1 MSGTPEAPHNAPF
14 KPPEDLR
21 RELEKR
27 KTWFFECQLR
37 FLNLASLRGV
47 TEAMHDPRLDL
58 ISEPLSSVSVPGP
71 LGGRITNS
79 GPVYLDSQER
89 VWTQDENSRRDA
101 LAEKFIGRIDNWLGY
116 KSGRR
121 LAVQLAE
128 LKRLYEQSVY
138 ASQLDLAPELNNVR
152 RKSPIRLSSDEP
164 GDHNSMGRAI
174 SRAMLAQAKPWLIPE
189 LYNAKNPDTTSIE
202 NWIGNL
208 EKFIGDFE
216 VELGI
221 AVGGIALQPSPLGAL
236 RGDAYRALIKTMIEL
251 SSMRSVA
258 DSLKSKMLTQ
268 PLGPDGKTRT
278 YQYDIQIQTSGF
290 PMKPVDQFPFS
301 ESVKYWMDVL
311 HLSLGEVYVSKP
323 NADMGLCHIMRTVY
337 LLGTLPSTL
346 GKDDELTWRKRP
358 VPDDNFAAFFT
369 KKSDDPRLK
378 DDPALKERLLAA
390 QAKLKAI
397 LEETALHRRSAAP
410 TFSPLAQEIVR
421 QAMHSFKFW
430 LDEAL
435 HVSHN
440 DKLFRARGE
449 TKIVT
454 NEEEKKAEMEY
465 WSENH
470 YIMFASSEFLAGQLW
485 AADEFQPGKEF
496 LDPGSKSGIL
506 SGRDR
511 MARGKARVLKWLNNR
526 LQFGW
531 MEFNSSGYYREHLWA
546 LLNLADFSLDRE
558 VRDKATLVIDLMLFD
573 VARFLHKGTMGA
585 AGARSQF
592 KSKNCGWDNA
602 LCDVVEILFDSR
614 GIFSDGD
621 GQIGSSLATSTYR
634 VPEVLLEIGIHPPA
648 TPFIDRTRVSVTFD
662 EAPKYGIGYSRDSD
676 QKDSLMQGYADKRA
690 KHSPFV
696 DSVNQELARTHS
708 NYGGTE
714 DDTIFWWGTSAFFN
728 KQIVRNTFA
737 AVKTFRLDQSGVF
750 GGKIPTL
757 IKIVSGYEKLK
768 HAAIGGLIGSIAGP
782 VGAVV
787 GTALG
792 FFEDDIFDA
801 STLEAASDDLSVLI
815 EGSTRT
821 RANILSYRSPDVML
835 SSIQNFRAGQLNF
848 QTSIS
853 QASVHP
859 ALNVFTTAG
868 VADIN
873 VSNLAAGLGG
883 GLLGGAIGAAFG
895 GPVLAVVGAAAAII
909 ADELF
914 LTNTDLGFIDH
925 DDGPGWWTGSWAL
938 PMAVQHGSAV
948 ILAYDFH
955 TIQQSL
961 ADCGSHAW
969 FPKQGFDRVDEMRT
983 SAYDDAN
990 FPLLDITHIGRKG
1003 FWLFGK
1009 FVHPAVGKNEPGE
1022 AYVGVFSNQRP
1033 KWLDQDSDFYR
1044 QMIKETARKP
1054 IGKSQKDID
1063 SLLDKLEDSEFGRVG
1078 RNTIKAAVQQALD
1091 ASYLPDIAADVW
1103 LDAAKALLA
1112 AVTDIV
1118 VANQL
1123 DKAGQLAEKTIALR
1137 NLQRIFPDPLPQD
1150 YFAGRD
1156 WHVDGKNVWIVQ
1168 VGGRAEF
1175 GDFDNFK
1182 ERVSSARVHLDDSGD
1197 LECSYDIPLGNG
1209 GSERLTLAY
1218 GDGGRFG
1225 LNGQPFGTDL
1235 YPRFENPFI
1244 RGGRVEWGQ
1253 REYVIEYGGKSLLH
1267 DFSDYSQPVREEA
1280 ATATA
1285 EERNLVKALVIF
1297 VRTGDEDMDAFT
1309 VANTDV
1315 GIGCSRVTQAQ
1326 VLAAGPVDSNSD
1338 HDAEWIFFDFPAT
1351 RDANMALLVTHPAS
1365 TKGDDTP
1372 HWKMSFKLFALMG
1385 DRTLRPCSLSYAY
1398 FEFVDDKRTAPRFPF
1413 SIALFEWRPWVSI
1426 VDHKSPVF
1434 WAIARQ
1440 PQFAQ
1445 VFYDYSDLL
1454 AIDTVGRLWHRR
1466 LMSCAAAETGWFAVA
1481 QAQGSGG
1488 ANEPDLTQAFFMAAV
1503 SAQPATLYL
1512 TIQSQATLFARQPTP
1527 TGNWSAPWRRID
1539 VWTYPDAIFGIP
1551 DTSGAP
1557 VPVALSP
1564 LSPVAGLPSVL
1575 GAVELTVLGADGHFY
1590 SRTTRSPDDVGP
1602 WRQISVTSFAP
1613 LFDVPF
1619 EITADFVFALA
1630 SDRSLWAAEVDH
1642 SGNHITPVWEKVSA
1656 ADFAVSRFTVT
1667 SLQGAIQIVAVTT
1680 SGGVRAVSYRRGASS
1695 AWVVVNL
1702 PGTAMSLGSALAS
1715 AAPTSERAMFFAA
1728 GADGKIYAL
1737 DWEAS
1742 SDWTPGMSWSE
1753 IAPDGKGI
1761 MAQSAASIAAVS
1773 RVNGQIEIYAQS
1785 QDGALVKAWWS

>member
-1 MSGTPEAPHNAPF
+1 MSDPSSAPGNAVSDL
-14 KPPEDLR
+14 PEDLR
-21 RELEKR
+21 AEVEKR
-27 KTWFFECQLR
+27 KLWFFECQLR
-37 FLNLASLRGV
+37 FLNLDSMRGV
-47 TEAMHDPRLDL
+47 TQAMHDPRLDL
-58 ISEPLSSVSVPGP
+58 ISEPVPSWAFPGP
-71 LGGRITNS
+71 IGGRLTDL
-79 GPVYLDSQER
+79 GPVYLDSQEK
-89 VWTQDENSRRDA
+89 VWTQDENARRDTWA
-101 LAEKFIGRIDNWLGY
+101 AKFIGRIDNWLGY
-116 KSGRR
+116 KSGQR
-121 LAVQLAE
+121 LSAAMAE
-128 LKRLYEQSVY
+128 LKALYEQSLY
-138 ASQLDLAPELNNVR
+138 ASQLDLAPALNHQR
-152 RKSPIRLSSDEP
+152 RRTPSRQGPNDP
-164 GDHNSMGRAI
+164 GDGDCMGRAI

-189 LYNAKNPDTTSIE
+189 LYNAKNPDTTNIG
-202 NWIGNL
+202 NWVGNL
-208 EKFIGDFE
+208 EKFIADFE
-216 VELGI
+216 TELGI
-221 AVGGIALQPSPLGAL
+221 ALGGIAQQTSPLAALEGA
-236 RGDAYRALIKTMIEL
+236 AYRAAVKAMLDIAP
-251 SSMRSVA
+251 MRDTA
-258 DSLKSKMLTQ
+258 NALKSQMLR
-268 PLGPDGKTRT
+268 KTGIPNFYT
-278 YQYDIQIQTSGF
+278 YHYDLQLQTSGF
-290 PMKPVDQFPFS
+290 PMQPIAKFPFS
-301 ESVKYWMDVL
+301 DSVKYWMEVF
-311 HLSLGEVYVSKP
+311 HSSLGEVYVNKP
-323 NADMGLCHIMRTVY
+323 NADMGLCHIIRTVY
-337 LLGTLPSTL
+337 LLGTLPAEL
-346 GKDDELTWRKRP
+346 GKDDELHWRQRTAP
-358 VPDDNFAAFFT
+358 GADFAAFFA
-369 KKSDDPRLK
+369 KKADDQALEG
-378 DDPALKERLLAA
+378 DPALRSRLLAA
-390 QAKLKAI
+390 QSKLQVI
-397 LEETALHRRSAAP
+397 LEETALHRRCAAP
-410 TFSPLAQEIVR
+410 MFSPLAQEIVR
-421 QAMHSFKFW
+421 QALHSFKFW

-435 HVSHN
+435 HVSDN
-440 DKLFRARGE
+440 ATLVQARGD
-449 TKIVT
+449 TKIVDNA
-454 NEEEKKAEMEY
+454 NEQKAEMEY

-496 LDPGSKSGIL
+496 LDPDSKSGIL
-506 SGRDR
+506 SGKDR

-558 VRDKATLVIDLMLFD
+558 VRDKATLAIDLMLFD

-585 AGARSQF
+585 AGGRSQF
-592 KSKNCGWDNA
+592 KSKSSGWDNA
-602 LCDVVEILFDSR
+602 LCDVVEILFAPR

-634 VPEVLLEIGIHPPA
+634 VPEVLLEIGIHPPS
-648 TPFIDRTRVSVTFD
+648 TPFTDRTRVSVTFD

-676 QKDSLMQGYADKRA
+676 QKDSLMQGYAAKRA
-690 KHSPFV
+690 RHFPFV

-737 AVKTFRLDQSGVF
+737 AVKTFGLDQSGVF
-750 GGKIPTL
+750 HGAVPTL
-757 IKIVSGYEKLK
+757 IKIVSGYEKIK

-782 VGAVV
+782 VGAVA

-792 FFEDDIFDA
+792 FFEDDVFDA

-848 QTSIS
+848 QSSIS

-868 VADIN
+868 VSDIN

-895 GPVLAVVGAAAAII
+895 GPAAGVIGAAAAIV

-925 DDGPGWWTGSWAL
+925 EDGPGWWTGSWAL

-948 ILAYDFH
+948 ILAYDFY
-955 TIQQSL
+955 TIQQTL

-969 FPKQGFDRVDEMRT
+969 FPQQGFDRVDEMRT

-1009 FVHPAVGKNEPGE
+1009 FVHPALGKNEPGE

-1033 KWLDQDSDFYR
+1033 KWLDQDSDVYK
-1044 QMIKETARKP
+1044 QVIQETVKTPIDKARDAVNS
-1054 IGKSQKDID
+1054 I
-1063 SLLDKLEDSEFGRVG
+1063 LDDLEDGTFGSIG
-1078 RNTIKAAVQQALD
+1078 RKTMKAAVQQALD
-1091 ASYLPDIAADVW
+1091 ASYRPDIAADAW
-1103 LDAAKALLA
+1103 LDAAKTLLA

-1118 VANQL
+1118 VSTQL
-1123 DKAGQLAEKTIALR
+1123 DKADQLAEKTIALR
-1137 NLQRIFPDPLPQD
+1137 NLQRNFPDPLPQD

-1168 VGGRAEF
+1168 VGSRAEF
-1175 GDFDNFK
+1175 GDFHNFK

-1197 LECSYDIPLGNG
+1197 LECSYDIPLGDG

-1225 LNGQPFGTDL
+1225 LDGQPFVTDL

-1253 REYVIEYGGKSLLH
+1253 REYVIEYNGKSLLH
-1267 DFSDYSQPVREEA
+1267 DFSDYGQPVREEA

-1309 VANTDV
+1309 VANADV
-1315 GIGCSRVTQAQ
+1315 GIGCSRVTQGQ
-1326 VLAAGPVDSNSD
+1326 VVAAGPVDSNSD
-1338 HDAEWIFFDFPAT
+1338 HDAEWIFFDFPVT
-1351 RDANMALLVTHPAS
+1351 RDSNMTLSITHPRS

-1372 HWKMSFKLFALMG
+1372 HWKMSFRLFALMG
-1385 DRTLRPCSLSYAY
+1385 DRMLRPCALSYAY
-1398 FEFVDDKRTAPRFPF
+1398 FEFVDDKRTAPQFPF
-1413 SIALFEWRPWVSI
+1413 SVTLLEWRPWVGI
-1426 VDHKSPVF
+1426 VDHMSPVF

-1440 PQFAQ
+1440 PHFAQ
-1445 VFYDYSDLL
+1445 AFYDYSDLL
-1454 AIDTVGRLWHRR
+1454 ATDTAGQLWHRR
-1466 LMSCAAAETGWFAVA
+1466 LASCAASDTGWYAVA
-1481 QAQGSGG
+1481 QAQPGGS
-1488 ANEPDLTQAFFMAAV
+1488 ADEPDLTQAFFVAAV
-1503 SAQPATLYL
+1503 TARPATLYL
-1512 TIQSQATLFARQPTP
+1512 AIQSQGTLFARQPTP
-1527 TGNWSAPWRRID
+1527 AGTWPAPWRRID

-1551 DTSGAP
+1551 DPSGAP

-1564 LSPVAGLPSVL
+1564 LSPVAGLPSADSF

-1590 SRTTRSPDDVGP
+1590 SRTTHSPEDVGP
-1602 WRQISVTSFAP
+1602 WRQISVTGFAP
-1613 LFDVPF
+1613 LFGVPF
-1619 EITADFVFALA
+1619 EVTADFVFALA
-1630 SDRSLWAAEVDH
+1630 SDRSLWAAEVNH

-1656 ADFAVSRFTVT
+1656 TDFAVSRFTVT
-1667 SLQGAIQIVAVTT
+1667 SLQGACQIVAVTT
-1680 SGGVRAVSYRRGASS
+1680 SSGVRATTYRRGASS
-1695 AWVVVNL
+1695 AWIVVNL
-1702 PGTAMSLGSALAS
+1702 PGTAASLSSALAS

-1742 SDWTPGMSWSE
+1742 SDWTSDMSWSE

-1761 MAQSAASIAAVS
+1761 VAQSATGIAAVS

>member
-1 MSGTPEAPHNAPF
+1 MSDPSSAPANAVSDL
-14 KPPEDLR
+14 PEDLR
-21 RELEKR
+21 AEVEKR
-27 KTWFFECQLR
+27 KLWFFECQLR
-37 FLNLASLRGV
+37 FLNLDSMRGV
-47 TEAMHDPRLDL
+47 TQAMHDPRLDL
-58 ISEPLSSVSVPGP
+58 ISEPVPSWAFPGP
-71 LGGRITNS
+71 IGGRLIDL
-79 GPVYLDSQER
+79 GPVYLDSQEK
-89 VWTQDENSRRDA
+89 VWTQDENARRDRDW
-101 LAEKFIGRIDNWLGY
+101 AEKFIGRIDNWLGY
-116 KSGRR
+116 KSGKR
-121 LAVQLAE
+121 LAAAVAE
-128 LKRLYEQSVY
+128 TKALYEQSTY
-138 ASQLDLAPELNNVR
+138 ASQIDLAPALNHLR
-152 RKSPIRLSSDEP
+152 RRTPNRQGPNDP
-164 GDHNSMGRAI
+164 GDGNSMGRAI

-189 LYNAKNPDTTSIE
+189 LYNAKHPDTTKIE
-202 NWIGNL
+202 NWVGNL
-208 EKFIGDFE
+208 EKFIADFE
-216 VELGI
+216 IELGI
-221 AVGGIALQPSPLGAL
+221 ALGGIALQTSPLATLEGA
-236 RGDAYRALIKTMIEL
+236 AYRATIKTML
-251 SSMRSVA
+251 DMAPMRDA
-258 DSLKSKMLTQ
+258 ANALKSQMLT
-268 PLGPDGKTRT
+268 KTGIPNFYT
-278 YQYDIQIQTSGF
+278 YHYDIQLQTSGY
-290 PMKPVDQFPFS
+290 PMGPIGGFPFS
-301 ESVKYWMDVL
+301 DSVKYWTDVF
-311 HLSLGEVYVSKP
+311 HSSLGEVYVNKP

-337 LLGTLPSTL
+337 LLGTLPAAL
-346 GKDDELTWRKRP
+346 GKDDELHWRQRAAP
-358 VPDDNFAAFFT
+358 GADFAAFFS
-369 KKSDDPRLK
+369 KKA
-378 DDPALKERLLAA
+378 DDPALEGDPALRSRLLTA
-390 QAKLKAI
+390 QDKLQVI
-397 LEETALHRRSAAP
+397 LEETALHRRCAAP
-410 TFSPLAQEIVR
+410 MFSPLAQEIVR
-421 QAMHSFKFW
+421 QALHSFKFW
-430 LDEAL
+430 LDEPL
-435 HVSHN
+435 HVSSN
-440 DKLFRARGE
+440 ATLVQARAD

-454 NEEEKKAEMEY
+454 NDKEQKAEMEY

-496 LDPGSKSGIL
+496 LAQDSKSGIL
-506 SGRDR
+506 SGKDR

-546 LLNLADFSLDRE
+546 LLNLADFSLDQE
-558 VRDKATLVIDLMLFD
+558 VRDKATLAIDLMLFD

-585 AGARSQF
+585 AGGRSQF
-592 KSKNCGWDNA
+592 KSKSSGWDNA
-602 LCDVVEILFDSR
+602 LCDVVEILFAPR

-621 GQIGSSLATSTYR
+621 GQIGSSLATSAYR

-648 TPFIDRTRVSVTFD
+648 MPFTDRTRVSVTFD

-676 QKDSLMQGYADKRA
+676 QKDSLMQGYAAKRA
-690 KHSPFV
+690 RHFPFV

-737 AVKTFRLDQSGVF
+737 AMKTFGLDQSGVF

-757 IKIVSGYEKLK
+757 IRIVSGYEKLK

-848 QTSIS
+848 QSSVS

-859 ALNVFTTAG
+859 SLNIFTTAG

-895 GPVLAVVGAAAAII
+895 GPVLGVLGAALAIVG
-909 ADELF
+909 DELL

-955 TIQQSL
+955 TIQETL

-990 FPLLDITHIGRKG
+990 FALLDITHIGRKG

-1009 FVHPAVGKNEPGE
+1009 FVHPAIGKNEPGE

-1033 KWLDQDSDFYR
+1033 KWLDKDSDVYK
-1044 QMIKETARKP
+1044 QVIQETVKTPIDKAKKEV
-1054 IGKSQKDID
+1054 D
-1063 SLLDKLEDSEFGRVG
+1063 SVLDDLEDSTFGGIG
-1078 RNTIKAAVQQALD
+1078 RSTVKAVVQQALD
-1091 ASYLPDIAADVW
+1091 SSYMPDIATDVW
-1103 LDAAKALLA
+1103 LEAAKALLA
-1112 AVTDIV
+1112 KVTDIV
-1118 VANQL
+1118 VATQL
-1123 DKAGQLAEKTIALR
+1123 DKANQLAEKTIALR
-1137 NLQRIFPDPLPQD
+1137 NLQRIFADPLPQD

-1156 WHVDGKNVWIVQ
+1156 WHADGKNIWIVQ
-1168 VGGRAEF
+1168 VGSRIEF
-1175 GDFDNFK
+1175 GDFHNFK

-1225 LNGQPFGTDL
+1225 LNGQLFGTDL

-1253 REYVIEYGGKSLLH
+1253 REYVIEYNGKSLLH
-1267 DFSDYSQPVREEA
+1267 DFSDYSQPARGEA

-1309 VANTDV
+1309 VAKADV
-1315 GIGCSRVTQAQ
+1315 GIGCSRATHEQ
-1326 VLAAGPVDSNSD
+1326 VVAAGPVDDNSD
-1338 HDAEWIFFDFPAT
+1338 HDAEWIFFDFPIA
-1351 RDANMALLVTHPAS
+1351 RDANMTLSLTHPAS

-1372 HWKMSFKLFALMG
+1372 HWKMSFRLFALMG
-1385 DRTLRPCSLSYAY
+1385 DRVLRPCSLSYAY
-1398 FEFVDDKRTAPRFPF
+1398 FEFVDHKRTAPQFPF
-1413 SIALFEWRPWVSI
+1413 SIALFEWRPWVNI
-1426 VDHKSPVF
+1426 PNHKSPVF
-1434 WAIARQ
+1434 WTLAKQ
-1440 PQFAQ
+1440 PEFAK

-1454 AIDTVGRLWHRR
+1454 AIDTAGRLWHRR
-1466 LMSCAAAETGWFAVA
+1466 LMSCAAAETGWFAVT
-1481 QAQGSGG
+1481 QAGSD
-1488 ANEPDLTQAFFMAAV
+1488 ADEPDLAHGFFVAAA

-1512 TIQSQATLFARQPTP
+1512 AIQSQATLFARQPTP
-1527 TGNWSAPWRRID
+1527 AGNWSEPWKRID

-1557 VPVALSP
+1557 VPVTLSP
-1564 LSPVAGLPSVL
+1564 LSPVAALPSADVW

-1590 SRTTRSPDDVGP
+1590 SRVTHGRDDLSP
-1602 WRQISVTSFAP
+1602 WRKIDVSGFAP
-1613 LFDVPF
+1613 LFGAPF
-1619 EITADFVFALA
+1619 EVTADFVFALA

-1642 SGNHITPVWEKVSA
+1642 SGNHITPVWGKVSA
-1656 ADFAVSRFTVT
+1656 DDFAVSRFTVT
-1667 SLQGAIQIVAVTT
+1667 QLQDACQIVAVTMAA
-1680 SGGVRAVSYRRGASS
+1680 GVRAATYHRGEPRGWA
-1695 AWVVVNL
+1695 VVNL
-1702 PGTAMSLGSALAS
+1702 PGTSAALDVPLAS
-1715 AAPTSERAMFFAA
+1715 AAPTAERAMFFVA
-1728 GADGKIYAL
+1728 GADGKVYVL
-1737 DWEAS
+1737 DRQS
-1742 SDWTPGMSWSE
+1742 SAGWTPGSSWSE
-1753 IAPDGKGI
+1753 IAPDGGG
-1761 MAQSAASIAAVS
+1761 IAAQTAAGVAAIS
-1773 RVNGQIEIYAQS
+1773 RLAGEVEVFAQGT
-1785 QDGALVKAWWS
+1785 DGALAKAWWS